1 MVGKVACVVAAVAA
15 LSLSY
20 GPANAGG
27 RHHHKDKVALTVAG
41 IGAGAAAT
49 ATYFA
54 LNDWNWKWDS
64 ARHGITATG
73 AYVGTTIGCAAV
85 SPMIATALL
94 DRPLKYREAHE
105 LLAGCVVPVVGPW
118 LVEKAY
124 DNHILWAPDEEPAK
138 AKRKWKKHA
147 HK

>member
-1 MVGKVACVVAAVAA
+1 MG
-15 LSLSY
+15 LFY
-20 GPANAGG
+20 TPANAGG

-41 IGAGAAAT
+41 IGGGAAAT

-94 DRPLKYREAHE
+94 NRPLKYREAHE
-105 LLAGCVVPVVGPW
+105 LLAGCVVPIVGPW
-118 LVEKAY
+118 LVEQAY
-124 DNHILWAPDEEPAK
+124 DHHVLWAPDEEPVV

-147 HK
+147 QR

>member
-1 MVGKVACVVAAVAA
+1 MLRKVACVAAAFAALA
-15 LSLSY
+15 LSL
-20 GPANAGG
+20 GPAAAGG
-27 RHHHKDKVALTVAG
+27 RHHHKDKTALVAAG
-41 IGAGAAAT
+41 IGAGAAST
-49 ATYFA
+49 AAYFA

-73 AYVGTTIGCAAV
+73 AYVGTTVGCMAL
-85 SPMIATALL
+85 SPMIATVLL

-124 DNHILWAPDEEPAK
+124 DNHILWAPDEEPLK

-147 HK
+147 RK

>member
-94 DRPLKYREAHE
+94 DRPLKSREAHE
-105 LLAGCVVPVVGPW
+105 LLAGCVVPVIGPW

-124 DNHILWAPDEEPAK
+124 DNHVLWAPDEEPAK

-147 HK
+147 RK